1 MHHSELSLS
10 CQEHN
15 DKIFMNVYSQLLK
28 KWITEF
34 LQKWKSTSILRARA
48 LASIHPMIFSIFQ
61 KILQSVRA

>member
-28 KWITEF
+28 KLYLFKGDKRKYEYYDAYKKYRF
-34 LQKWKSTSILRARA
+34 NRGMA
-48 LASIHPMIFSIFQ
+48 
-61 KILQSVRA
+61 